1 MRVEREEVLFIN
13 LVSDQ
18 SNILITIYV
27 LENAADLVI
36 RVELMSFIVGFGDA
50 DLRQV
55 FDGML

>member
-1 MRVEREEVLFIN
+1 MRVEREEVLFVD

-18 SNILITIYV
+18 SNVLITIYV

-55 FDGML
+55 FDRML